1 LIDYWPV
8 SDSLVERFPGGDL
21 ERVLTLLRDH
31 NMVLLSLILHLMV
44 SGDGEEQKRIVNET
58 G

>member
-1 LIDYWPV
+1 
-8 SDSLVERFPGGDL
+8 VERFPGGDL

-44 SGDGEEQKRIVNET
+44 SGDGEEQKRIYNET